1 MALIFWILLAIV
13 LFIVAAKPL
22 KESKLRYL
30 AYLGS
35 ILLTLVAI
43 SEFITVIPAGNVGV
57 VDTFG
62 DVSETTLKPGI
73 NFVNPLADVINFSIK
88 TQEIKEVAEVPSR
101 EGLTVQLEL
110 SVLYHLD
117 PNNADDV
124 YKGVG
129 EQYEEVIL
137 TPILR
142 SVTRTVTAEYDAK
155 ALYTSQRE
163 VLAKKIQEEL
173 AAKVQPRGIII
184 ESIPLRKVVLPDKV
198 TSAIEDKLAA
208 EQESQR
214 MEFILTKEKQEA
226 ERKKIEALGIADY
239 QKIVAQGLDANVLKW
254 KGIEATER
262 LANSPNSKV
271 IIVGTGSDQLP
282 VLLGGQ

>member
-254 KGIEATER
+254 KGIEATEQ

>member
-30 AYLGS
+30 AYVGS
-35 ILLTLVAI
+35 MLLILVAI

-129 EQYEEVIL
+129 EQYADVIL

-239 QKIVAQGLDANVLKW
+239 QKIIAQGLDANVLKW

>member
-1 MALIFWILLAIV
+1 MALIFWILLALV

-30 AYLGS
+30 AYVGS
-35 ILLTLVAI
+35 GLLILVAI

-73 NFVNPLADVINFSIK
+73 NFVNPLSDVINFSIK
-88 TQEIKEVAEVPSR
+88 TQEIKESAEVPSR

-124 YKGVG
+124 YKGIG
-129 EQYEEVIL
+129 EQYAEVIL

-184 ESIPLRKVVLPDKV
+184 ESVPLRRVVLPNKV
-198 TSAIEDKLAA
+198 TAAIEDKLAA

-226 ERKKIEALGIADY
+226 ERKKIEAVGIADY

-262 LANSPNSKV
+262 LANSQNSKV